1 MSEDTNPQGSVELQP
16 STRIDDPSNLQFEDS
31 FESTPEPDVEEVAV
45 ETGEEEVEAAAE
57 TDQET
62 EDTTADEQTG
72 EAESEGQASEEPE
85 PEAKPDEVVVTM
97 DTGEQLPVKEL
108 KLGYMRQAD
117 YTRKTQESAQE
128 RKALEASAE
137 RINATID
144 AFSNYLASQL
154 PPEPDP
160 QLAFTDSNAYTQ
172 QKAVYDASLNQIRS
186 IIDLGNQSKTAAQEM
201 TQVDRD
207 RTLQEENALLV
218 QKLPALKDDAKRQEF
233 NKATFETARKLGFSA
248 EELNRTTDHRMLLL
262 GHYARLGLE
271 AEQAKATV
279 AKKAEAA
286 PPAKPVKG
294 RTQQKDTGA
303 EKQKAAIA
311 RLSKTGSIH
320 DALKVDFV

>member
-1 MSEDTNPQGSVELQP
+1 MSEDTNPQGSVEVQP

-31 FESTPEPDVEEVAV
+31 FESTPEPEAQEVAV
-45 ETGEEEVEAAAE
+45 ETGEEEVEAPAE
-57 TDQET
+57 APQET
-62 EDTTADEQTG
+62 EETTADEQTG

-117 YTRKTQESAQE
+117 YTRKTQENAQE

-160 QLAFTDSNAYTQ
+160 QLAFTNAEQFTQ
-172 QKAVYDASLNQIRS
+172 QKAVYDAALNQVRS
-186 IIDLGNQSKTAAQEM
+186 IIELGGQSKSAAQEM
-201 TQVDRD
+201 TQEQRE
-207 RTLQEENALLV
+207 RTLQEENTLLL
-218 QKLPALKDDAKRQEF
+218 QKLPALKDEAKRQEF

-248 EELNRTTDHRMLLL
+248 EELNQTTDHRMLVL

-271 AEQAKATV
+271 AEQNKAKV
-279 AKKAEAA
+279 AKKAESA

-294 RTQQKDTGA
+294 RVQSKDTGS

-311 RLSKTGSIH
+311 RLNKTGSIH